1 MKSSPVLRCVS
12 FASVWSAGY
21 HRSQLSGVLIP
32 LRTSL
37 HCQQIY
43 LSPCRKMATRF
54 GQTLDDVLY
63 PEIGTIETGMLEVSP
78 LHTVYWEVSGNPT
91 GVPVMV
97 LHGGPGGGSQA
108 DYRRYF
114 DPKSYRIIQM
124 DQRGC
129 GKSTPHAELEDNNTQ
144 ALVGDIE
151 KLRKFL
157 GVDTWYVFGG
167 SWGSTLS
174 LTYAIFHPDR
184 VKALMLRGIFMCRRS
199 ELLWFYQE
207 GASHI
212 FPDKFEPYREH
223 IPVEERGDLIAAY
236 YRRLTSTEG
245 AVRRAAAKEWCLWEM
260 GTSKLI
266 PDTKYIDKADNL
278 DFAAAFSR
286 IECHYFQNGIFLEEG
301 FILKNVDK
309 LSKIPMDIVQGRYDV
324 VCPAKSAWEL
334 HQAAPQSNLVIIPD
348 AGHSMGEVGIAQEL
362 VNITNKHRK

>member
-1 MKSSPVLRCVS
+1 
-12 FASVWSAGY
+12 
-21 HRSQLSGVLIP
+21 
-32 LRTSL
+32 
-37 HCQQIY
+37 
-43 LSPCRKMATRF
+43 MATRF
-54 GQTLDDVLY
+54 NKTLDDVLY
-63 PEIGTIETGMLEVSP
+63 PPLGESKTGMLRVSDI
-78 LHTVYWEVSGNPT
+78 HTVYWEESGEPN
-91 GVPVMV
+91 GLPVMV

-114 DPKSYRIIQM
+114 DPARYRIVQM

-129 GKSTPHAELEDNNTQ
+129 GKSTPHAELKDNNTQ

-151 KLRKFL
+151 KLRQFL
-157 GVDTWYVFGG
+157 GIDTWFVFGG

-174 LTYAIFHPDR
+174 LTYAIHHPDR
-184 VKALMLRGIFMCRRS
+184 VRALILRGIFMCRRS
-199 ELLWFYQE
+199 ELLFFYQD

-212 FPDKFEPYREH
+212 FPDKFHPYREH
-223 IPVEERGDLIAAY
+223 IPVSERGDMIAAY
-236 YRRLTSTEG
+236 YKRLTSADG
-245 AVRRAAAKEWCLWEM
+245 DVRRAAAREWTLWEM

-278 DFAAAFSR
+278 DFAAAFAR

-334 HQAAPQSNLVIIPD
+334 HQAAPHSNLVIIPD